1 MQIWSKR
8 RVLMKRLLFFCAG
21 LGLSLCLCDAQTLEN
36 YMSRLIPSSTQ
47 LKVDML
53 GQLLSSYKETKGESK
68 VVSLY
73 RDTCR
78 LLDYE
83 ENNYALFQTS
93 SQGYTSAKLWK
104 IEDSLFVY
112 GFSSWVCGTMCDGWW
127 RVQTVGKKAVE
138 FPEIKISEFFDR
150 DSLAADGMDA
160 DSLASRFEMTFLH
173 CEFSR
178 GDSVHIYCD
187 TERYLEKERKKLYSK
202 YFKGN
207 RLSLLPIDGKFK
219 IVAIKRDE
227 RFNEAH

>member
-1 MQIWSKR
+1 MLKR
-8 RVLMKRLLFFCAG
+8 INLVLMKQLLVFIIE
-21 LGLSLCLCDAQTLEN
+21 LSLSLSLCEAQALES
-36 YMSRLIPSSTQ
+36 YMSRVIPSSTQ
-47 LKVDML
+47 LKMEMMN
-53 GQLLSSYKETKGESK
+53 QLLQSYKEKNEESK
-68 VVSLY
+68 VISLY

-78 LLDYE
+78 LIGYE

-93 SQGYTSAKLWK
+93 SQGYVSVKLWQ
-104 IEDSLFVY
+104 IEDSLSVF

-127 RVQTVGKKAVE
+127 RIQTVGKKAVP
-138 FPEIKISEFFDR
+138 FPEIKISDFFDK
-150 DSLAADGMDA
+150 DSLAADGMDT

-178 GDSVHIYCD
+178 GDSVHIYSD
-187 TERYLEKERKKLYSK
+187 TERYLEKDRKKLYSK

-207 RLSLLPIDGKFK
+207 RLSLLPIDGEFK